1 MLPAAEPPPA
11 RSAWAWAAVA
21 LGVAAVV
28 AALVLVRRAR
38 YEPAPVLAP
47 APAPQVITL
56 APPAPQ
62 PAKAAPETQR
72 VSVVLDSRDRD
83 YGRHPSASAFTIQLP
98 RTYFNVSRARLK
110 SAELPSTYYV
120 FTAARRNTTLRVT
133 VGGDTRDVA
142 LADGNYTFATM
153 SSALAAALGAAF
165 PGRAFSVRF
174 DKPTYRCTIRA
185 SPPATIAVDTTMVDP
200 AATPTQWGLGY
211 FLGFA
216 PAAVTAGSGSVTG
229 ATVAT
234 MNPETYV
241 LLDIAQL
248 NGMEQPAMYGGGG
261 TAGRA
266 FAKVPITDDSFQYNI
281 FYWDLTANDYASPIA
296 KLSKLDIA
304 VRFHDGTLVDFNGA
318 EYSLTLEIE
327 CTRTR

>member
-1 MLPAAEPPPA
+1 MPPSSS
-11 RSAWAWAAVA
+11 RSPT
-21 LGVAAVV
+21 
-28 AALVLVRRAR
+28 RAN
-38 YEPAPVLAP
+38 YKPAPK
-47 APAPQVITL
+47 
-56 APPAPQ
+56 PP
-62 PAKAAPETQR
+62 KHAPETQR
-72 VSVVLDSRDRD
+72 VTLVLDSRDRD
-83 YGRHPSASAFTIQLP
+83 YSKHPGASSYAVTLP
-98 RTYFNVSRARLK
+98 RTFFNVSAARLK

-120 FTAARRNTTLRVT
+120 FSAARGNTTLRVT
-133 VGGDTRDVA
+133 VDNATQDVV

-165 PGRAFSVRF
+165 PGFAFSVRF
-174 DKPTYRCTIRA
+174 DKPTYRCTIR
-185 SPPATIAVDTTMVDP
+185 STPAAQVAVDTTMVDP

-216 PAAVTAGSGSVTG
+216 PATVTAGSGSVTG

-234 MNPETYV
+234 MNPETY
-241 LLDIAQL
+241 LLIDIAQL
-248 NGMEQPAMYGGGG
+248 NGMDQPAMYGSGGSG
-261 TAGRA
+261 GRA
-266 FAKVPITDDSFQYNI
+266 FAKVPIADDSFQYNI

-296 KLSKLDIA
+296 KVSKLDIA